1 MSQVKWKMMVY
12 GWGIN
17 FALKKKKMT
26 INYDW
31 KCPRSMAGCA
41 AALVRAALPQY
52 RGKHK
57 TKIVNVIRFVE
68 QWESKQWIDPME
80 INVAINRLN
89 DCEHVHP
96 RMRRAFRLAA
106 NTVPVMAEDSA
117 RIVIPYPYSDEAR
130 FVNFKNVLAHWGNVG
145 LDDYERNVIV
155 GRWVVKD
162 MERALDRR
170 LGNMV
175 RKAALAAAVVGDYKM
190 AAYLVEKAS

>member
-1 MSQVKWKMMVY
+1 VSQVKWKMMVY

-17 FALKKKKMT
+17 FALKKKMT

-57 TKIVNVIRFVE
+57 SKIVSVIRFVE
-68 QWESKQWIDPME
+68 LWESKQWIDPLEMSL
-80 INVAINRLN
+80 AINNL
-89 DCEHVHP
+89 DDIEHVHP
-96 RMRRAFRLAA
+96 RMRHAFRSAA
-106 NTVPVMAEDSA
+106 NVVPTMAVHSA
-117 RIVIPYPYSDEAR
+117 RIVIPYNLQRY
-130 FVNFKNVLAHWGNVG
+130 VNFDKVHAYWENIG
-145 LDDYERNVIV
+145 LDNSERDVIV

-162 MERALDRR
+162 MERTLDRR

-175 RKAALAAAVVGDYKM
+175 RKAALAAAAVGDYKM
-190 AAYLVEKAS
+190 AAYLVENAA